1 MRIHFILVG
10 EGPSEE
16 GLVPHIERL
25 CIGCGAD
32 EVIGVAPDFAM
43 IPGHKGHSVAE
54 KLRTV
59 VEYEPSAN
67 LIIIHRDADNRDPE
81 PRHRE
86 IRTAVE
92 EVELR
97 CHWVA
102 AVPVQE
108 TEAWLL
114 VDQDAIRVVAG
125 KPTGKVALGLPSAG
139 RVEEL
144 HDAKQSLKHAL
155 VTASELSGRR
165 AERFRSHF
173 SMKRRQLLQQLVPGG
188 ALEKVPSWRRF
199 RDELATA
206 LGSVANLES

>member
-1 MRIHFILVG
+1 MRVHFILVG

-25 CIGCGAD
+25 CIECGAN

-43 IPGHKGHSVAE
+43 IPGHRGHSVAE

-59 VEYEPSAN
+59 VEYERSAN
-67 LIIIHRDADNRDPE
+67 LIVIHRDADNRDSE

-86 IRTAVE
+86 IRAAVE
-92 EVELR
+92 EVELS
-97 CHWVA
+97 CEWVA
-102 AVPVQE
+102 VVPVQE

-114 VDQDAIRVVAG
+114 VDQDAIRAVAG
-125 KPTGKVALGLPSAG
+125 RPSGRVALGLPSAG
-139 RVEEL
+139 RVEEQ
-144 HDAKQSLKHAL
+144 HDAKQALKRAL
-155 VTASELSGRR
+155 VAASELTGRR
-165 AERFRSHF
+165 ADRFRSHF

-188 ALEKVPSWRRF
+188 ALENVPSWRRF

-206 LGSVANLES
+206 LVNVAGRED

>member
-1 MRIHFILVG
+1 MRVHFILVG
-10 EGPSEE
+10 EGSSDE

-25 CIGCGAD
+25 CIECGAN

-43 IPGHKGHSVAE
+43 IPGHKGHSVTE

-59 VEYEPSAN
+59 VEYEPSVN
-67 LIIIHRDADNRDPE
+67 LIIIHRDSDNRDPE
-81 PRHRE
+81 PRRRE
-86 IRTAVE
+86 IRKAVE
-92 EVELR
+92 EVNLR
-97 CHWVA
+97 CDWVA

-114 VDQDAIRVVAG
+114 VDQDAIRMVAG
-125 KPTGKVALGLPSAG
+125 RPAGKVALGLPSAG

-144 HDAKQSLKHAL
+144 NDAKQSLKRAL

-173 SMKRRQLLQQLVPGG
+173 SIKRRQLLQQLLPGG
-188 ALEKVPSWRRF
+188 ALENVPSWRRF

-206 LGSVANLES
+206 LVSVANLQN